1 MICSWILGSSWDP
14 VWTKFCDFSDLL
26 ALNCSIG
33 SRVVLFVI
41 RGWKSHPH
49 PVPGCAENIVNT
61 VVFIRFHVFSCSVN
75 LGVFRVTFR
84 LILGDF

>member
-1 MICSWILGSSWDP
+1 MSSCKFKDYFYSNFRSSISSPPGISFVIL
-14 VWTKFCDFSDLL
+14 SDLL

-41 RGWKSHPH
+41 RGWKKHPH

-61 VVFIRFHVFSCSVN
+61 VVFIRFHVFSC
-75 LGVFRVTFR
+75 
-84 LILGDF
+84 